1 MDNQM
6 LSVHITLITD
16 TLYHI
21 DVALTII
28 LICMAIVAA
37 LGLVFLLSW
46 LVMHLGGG
54 DDDE

>member
-6 LSVHITLITD
+6 LSAHITLIAD

-28 LICMAIVAA
+28 LIFLVIAA
-37 LGLVFLLSW
+37 VIAAAFFLAWLFAHLS
-46 LVMHLGGG
+46 GG
-54 DDDE
+54 DDE